1 MITLDGKPLV
11 DEAQARLDLA
21 CEYGTLF
28 ANYRNTLLENVA
40 LATALQASNT
50 ARAQAQ
56 QARAA
61 LEEKYRNLL
70 VNRDELANQ
79 LRGKPVKPRKV

>member
-1 MITLDGKPLV
+1 MITLNGKPLV
-11 DEAQARLDLA
+11 EEAHARLDLA

-28 ANYRNTLLENVA
+28 ANYRNTSLENVA

-50 ARAQAQ
+50 ELAQAQ
-56 QARAA
+56 QARAT
-61 LEEKYRNLL
+61 LEEKYRALL

-79 LRGKPVKPRKV
+79 LRGKPVKVRKI